1 MAAPPPIRVG
11 VMGCARIAR
20 RSVVPALLAVPGL
33 RLAGVAS
40 RSADKG
46 REFAAAFDCAFLGD
60 YAALLARDDVDA
72 VYMPLPTG
80 LHAEWAA
87 KALQAGKHLLVE
99 KSLAGSLPEAEALVA
114 LARASRRVM
123 MENYMFRYHAQQAA
137 VQKLVREALGEIR
150 LFRATFGF
158 PPLPPGDFRY
168 DKVLGGGALL
178 DAGGYPLQACQ
189 LFLDGDLRVR
199 SACLNG
205 PPGSADLWGGAMLVA
220 ACAGQLIPA
229 QIAFGFDH
237 FYQCGLE
244 IVGQT
249 GRLTTTRTFTAG
261 PDVVPFAVL
270 ETSGRKTEIP
280 LPTDNHF
287 IRLLEAFARR
297 VGAAEWEAPC
307 EENLRQARLQDQVR
321 RLAECPKECLP

>member
-20 RSVVPALLAVPGL
+20 RSVVPALRTVPGL

-46 REFAAAFDCAFLGD
+46 REFAAAFGCAFLGD

-87 KALQAGKHLLVE
+87 NALRSGKHLLVE
-99 KSLAGSLPEAEALVA
+99 KSLACSLAEAEALVA
-114 LARASRRVM
+114 LARANRRVM

-137 VQKLVREALGEIR
+137 VQELVRGSLGEIR

-158 PPLPPGDFRY
+158 PPLPPDDFRY
-168 DKVLGGGALL
+168 DRALGGGALL

-189 LFLDGDLRVR
+189 LFLDGELRVL

-205 PPGSADLWGGAMLVA
+205 PAGGADRWGGAMLEAERGGVR
-220 ACAGQLIPA
+220 IPA
-229 QIAFGFDH
+229 QIAFGFDQ
-237 FYQCGLE
+237 FYQCGIE

-261 PDVVPFAVL
+261 PDVVPLAVL
-270 ETSGRKTEIP
+270 ETPGRKTEIP
-280 LPTDNHF
+280 LPADNHF
-287 IRLLEAFARR
+287 ARLLEAFARR
-297 VGAAEWEAPC
+297 VRAGEWEPPC
-307 EENLRQARLQDQVR
+307 AENLRQARLQDQVR
-321 RLAECPKECLP
+321 RLAESPKECPP